1 MSSKKFRI
9 RRHDHL
15 NHQKRSYR
23 GGTSKVIAQGLI
35 ASAVTIGIAAGISQC
50 KSENKKEPTNRTMA
64 AGNSAGL
71 PTKSE
76 NCAVPLTEIT
86 TYAGSFNVGSG
97 AEWQSAK
104 DVIVHTPGE
113 EIFAGVIHPDAALF
127 EKPFSLEGARKEH
140 DQFICLMKSRGM
152 RVFRLTDILMAGTVD
167 DTGRKVQG
175 KALADLQEFAG
186 NYLNYDTSGLPADLR
201 TKQEDYRKSVLKE
214 LHPRELVKIIFQKPT
229 VKLVST
235 GAHNTGLKAS
245 YTFDPVMNHYF
256 MRDQVITTA
265 KGLVV
270 GKFNAAQ
277 RDIETQIATFA
288 YKKLGIKP
296 VYEIKG
302 DGRLEGGDFLPA
314 GDTAFLG
321 QGLRTNAAA
330 VGQLLSA
337 DAFGTKRVVIV
348 KDPWQNQVQMHL
360 DTYFN
365 IANSKLAMM
374 VEDRMDLKDASGRI
388 IKAADPKKKP
398 TADVYELIGGQYKI
412 VEKDVEFQG
421 YLEKTLGYKILPA
434 SIDDQLKYGLNFLTV
449 KADEILAIDGVSQE
463 YKDRI
468 KGAGVNATWMTFGNL
483 TSGYGAAHC
492 TTQVIRRE

>member
-1 MSSKKFRI
+1 MSKKRSLRHSNRPMTFKT
-9 RRHDHL
+9 RRD
-15 NHQKRSYR
+15 R
-23 GGTSKVIAQGLI
+23 GLDQGLI
-35 ASAVTIGIAAGISQC
+35 ARGVIATVMTVGLGAGLSQC
-50 KSENKKEPTNRTMA
+50 KSESPKIPESRALTAGKSDVSPVRT
-64 AGNSAGL
+64 
-71 PTKSE
+71 E
-76 NCAVPLTEIT
+76 NCAVPLSQIAS
-86 TYAGSFNVGSG
+86 YAGTFKIGSA

-127 EKPFSLEGARKEH
+127 EKPFSLEGAKQEH
-140 DQFICLMKSRGM
+140 NHFICLMKSRGL
-152 RVFRLTDILMAGTVD
+152 RVFRLTDILMAGAVD
-167 DTGRKVQG
+167 DSGHTLQG
-175 KALADLQEFAG
+175 KALADLQDFAG
-186 NYLNYDTSGLPADLR
+186 KYLKYDTSDLPASMR
-201 TKQEDYRKSVLKE
+201 AKQEDYKKSVLKQ
-214 LHPRELVKIIFQKPT
+214 LHPRELVKIIFQQPT

-235 GAHNTGLKAS
+235 GSHNTGFKAS

-296 VYEIKG
+296 IYEIKG
-302 DGRLEGGDFLPA
+302 EGRLEGGDFLPA

-321 QGLRTNAAA
+321 QGLRTNAEA
-330 VGQLLSA
+330 VKQLLDSG
-337 DAFGTKRVVIV
+337 AFGTKRVVIV

-360 DTYFN
+360 DTFFN
-365 IANSKLAMM
+365 IVNGKLALM
-374 VEDRMDLKDASGRI
+374 VEDRLDLKDVSGRI
-388 IKAADPKKKP
+388 TKAADPKKKP
-398 TADVYELIGGQYKI
+398 TADVYELVDGSYQL
-412 VEKDVEFQG
+412 VEKDIGFQK
-421 YLEKTLGYKILPA
+421 YLESTLGYQILPA

-449 KADEILAIDGVSQE
+449 KSDEILAIDGVSQE

-468 KGAGVNATWMTFGNL
+468 KAAGVNAIWMPFGNL